1 MKKIRKILFFAV
13 LCLIAQM
20 PGMAYLEPLPVSADE
35 PSGLVEKVGSAEIR
49 WSEGTIRATGV
60 GRPPGELENP
70 ADAAFLAER
79 AAIVV
84 ARRNL
89 LLTAKGVRVEG
100 SRVVGDF
107 MTSTGR
113 FRMVVTGLVEGS
125 RPIKTELLPDGS
137 VRATVEMPLRGAL
150 VESLIQELIPPGKQG
165 VEGPKRG
172 WLHRAGQVMAHALQW
187 FRISLAWAIGEKTGL
202 VIDATGSGAKPA
214 LFPRITDKEG
224 KQVYGVGI
232 FDPKHAAAKG
242 AVGYAPGLEAALS
255 ATDRIGYRPLVA
267 KAAIPTGSSGGVDLK
282 LVDSDKASLEA
293 ALKEPVET
301 LKKCGVVIA
310 YKWVF

>member
-1 MKKIRKILFFAV
+1 MRTIRKALFFAA

-20 PGMAYLEPLPVSADE
+20 PGRYYWEPQSVSADE
-35 PSGLVEKVGSAEIR
+35 PTGLVEKVGSAEIR

-60 GRPPGELENP
+60 GRPPEELENP
-70 ADAAFLAER
+70 ADAAYLAER

-89 LLTAKGVRVEG
+89 LLVAKGVRVEG

-125 RPIKTELLPDGS
+125 RPVKTELLPDGS

-150 VESLIQELIPPGKQG
+150 VQSLIQEMIPTEDEWKERQQQ
-165 VEGPKRG
+165 G
-172 WLHRAGQVMAHALQW
+172 WLHRAGKVLANIIQW
-187 FRISLAWAIGEKTGL
+187 FRISLAWAIGDNTGL
-202 VIDATGSGAKPA
+202 IIDATGTTAKPA
-214 LFPRITDKEG
+214 LFPRITDSEG

-232 FDPKHAAAKG
+232 FDPKQAAAKG

-255 ATDRIGYRPLVA
+255 ATDRIGYRPLVS
-267 KAAIPTGSSGGVDLK
+267 KAAIPTGSTGGVDLK
-282 LVDSDKASLEA
+282 LVDADKASLEA

-301 LKKCGVVIA
+301 LKKCGVVVA